1 MNDED
6 MHQRVSAARVAR
18 LATVNADGAPHLVPF
33 CFALAGDVLYS
44 AVDAKPKRTQRL
56 QRLQNAA
63 REPRVSVLVDHYE
76 EDWGR
81 LWWVRLDGR
90 ARELAAGAEA
100 ERAAALLAEKYPQY
114 REQPP
119 AGPVLRIDVERWSG
133 WSA

>member
-1 MNDED
+1 M
-6 MHQRVSAARVAR
+6 
-18 LATVNADGAPHLVPF
+18 
-33 CFALAGDVLYS
+33 
-44 AVDAKPKRTQRL
+44 
-56 QRLQNAA
+56 
-63 REPRVSVLVDHYE
+63 SVLVDHYE

-90 ARELAAGAEA
+90 ARELAAGPEA